1 MRHLHCSLWLLA
13 HWSALACGCLLAA
26 CAASTRVTLTPSP
39 QVPVCQKSASALVL
53 WGTKWRPDQKD
64 VPERE
69 AAASAGID
77 LFFRGSGCFASA
89 ELRRLTG
96 FSEPAIRAERTS
108 ARSHYDRVLVV
119 AVRELGPVVKLL
131 SSSALVEGGTEVVL
145 DVTEYR
151 MPGVSPAREF
161 AVHWQNGGPGVVKG
175 VGTLRED
182 MQAALAAGLQ
192 ASGGPR

>member
-1 MRHLHCSLWLLA
+1 MQSSLW
-13 HWSALACGCLLAA
+13 SLACRSAVAFVHVLSG
-26 CAASTRVTLTPSP
+26 CAASTLVTLTPSP
-39 QVPVCQKSASALVL
+39 QVPVCQKSATALVL
-53 WGTKWRPDQKD
+53 WGTKWRTDQKD

-77 LFFRGSGCFASA
+77 LFFRDSGCFASA
-89 ELRRLTG
+89 ELRRLPG
-96 FSEPAIRAERTS
+96 FSDPAIQAERAS
-108 ARSHYDRVLVV
+108 ARSHYDTVLVV